1 MDTASYVLTDLID
14 DEQDTAAVATTSFEE
29 SKGALREPVVR
40 DLWLLRGLGPRVGI
54 RVRVG
59 SQEVK
64 GMAGLVLGE
73 ADVAALGPGL
83 AILSNLL
90 ELFLKR
96 GEVAVT
102 FQVELEL
109 GEQ

>member
-1 MDTASYVLTDLID
+1 
-14 DEQDTAAVATTSFEE
+14 
-29 SKGALREPVVR
+29 
-40 DLWLLRGLGPRVGI
+40 
-54 RVRVG
+54 
-59 SQEVK
+59 
-64 GMAGLVLGE
+64 MAGLVLGE